1 MHKVYI
7 TAQDLATWL
16 SEHWVI
22 GLRKSEN
29 STTYKLICKN
39 MSTLGPCPH
48 SIPTK
53 NKLLTYFAIK
63 YDARGI
69 YNCQR
74 LSPLAIGSLSYCP

>member
-1 MHKVYI
+1 MPEVYI
-7 TAQDLATWL
+7 TAKDLAIWL

-22 GLRKSEN
+22 GLRKSEK
-29 STTYKLICKN
+29 STTYKLICEN
-39 MSTLGPCPH
+39 MSTSGPRPH
-48 SIPTK
+48 PFPTK

>member
-1 MHKVYI
+1 MPEVYK
-7 TAQDLATWL
+7 DLATWL
-16 SEHWVI
+16 LEHWVI

-39 MSTLGPCPH
+39 MSTLGPRPH
-48 SIPTK
+48 PIPTK